1 MDSIAVVT
9 FVRCCRSL
17 LLAGQETTASTL
29 SWFLWEMAR
38 HPESQER
45 IREEI
50 AVVYRRVNGAE
61 LSIADLDSMAYT
73 QAAFKVVFLLMTD
86 LFVAVSDRHQR

>member
-1 MDSIAVVT
+1 MVVT
-9 FVRCCRSL
+9 FVHCCRAL
-17 LLAGQETTASTL
+17 LLAGQDTTASTL

-50 AVVYRRVNGAE
+50 AAVYRRANGAE
-61 LSIADLDSMAYT
+61 LSIADLDSMTYT
-73 QAAFKVVFLLMTD
+73 QAAFKVFFLLITY
-86 LFVAVSDRHQR
+86 LFVAVSDRHQH

>member
-1 MDSIAVVT
+1 M
-9 FVRCCRSL
+9 RCCRSL
-17 LLAGQETTASTL
+17 LLAGQETTAGTL

-45 IREEI
+45 IRDEI
-50 AVVYRRVNGAE
+50 AAVYRRANGAE

-73 QAAFKVVFLLMTD
+73 QAAFKVFFLLMAD
-86 LFVAVSDRHQR
+86 LFVAVSDRHQC

>member
-1 MDSIAVVT
+1 MS
-9 FVRCCRSL
+9 VRCYRSL

-50 AVVYRRVNGAE
+50 AAVYRRVNGAE

-73 QAAFKVVFLLMTD
+73 QATFKVISLLLTD